1 MQNFLWRG
9 QSLKVPREGQSS
21 ILIQDCW
28 MNEFQ
33 KKSTGSGES
42 SERWAPTSS
51 TGRLLVTRYTIPNQD
66 PAASDFSNRT
76 GFALNPRR
84 GDCWV
89 SRNEYTPH
97 YLYVR
102 NLHSQVRH
110 LVNTC
115 SFQKSKYSFALNPRR
130 RVTGEWV
137 VWKSLCWSSKL
148 GEERNISGI
157 FYYFYMVF
165 QHTGCDINGHII
177 LFHRK
182 QLP

>member
-21 ILIQDCW
+21 IIIQDCW

-33 KKSTGSGES
+33 KKCTGSGES

-130 RVTGEWV
+130 RGDWWMSRLKI
-137 VWKSLCWSSKL
+137 VWLKFKTWR
-148 GEERNISGI
+148 GTEYFWNILLFLHGI
-157 FYYFYMVF
+157 SAHGLRHKRSYY
-165 QHTGCDINGHII
+165 TIS
-177 LFHRK
+177 
-182 QLP
+182 